1 MLKSL
6 IIMSYGGCWLRTTI
20 CSIDSFALIAEVS
33 MTLTS
38 SGILITS
45 PLYTMLV
52 GQAIVN
58 ASLAHS
64 SDGLTPAD
72 LPQTENAKYKE

>member
-1 MLKSL
+1 MHKSL
-6 IIMSYGGCWLRTTI
+6 IIMSYGGCWFRTTI

-58 ASLAHS
+58 VSLAHI
-64 SDGLTPAD
+64 SDGLTPTG
-72 LPQTENAKYKE
+72 LLQTENAKYKE